1 MDNNNNNMIRLEK
14 KAANKLGLLI
24 VFALTIV
31 GTIMGVYLLYENKDN
46 LDFSLPWEE
55 KEEEEIPDV
64 EPPKKDENNTS
75 GGRLYLP
82 MLDEDDDL
90 IKSYRLSA
98 AVHLKNLQATT
109 KGYEFDFVVD
119 TTYYNATFEIVC
131 TQMLIDGYEISP
143 KFEIN
148 ATNKPNTI
156 TTEHIIIP
164 LAELENLE
172 IRNFKNLSF
181 FVNFKYRA
189 KYSDANTTTM
199 FTAVAFQDTYVDN
212 NKEELASFAP
222 QENVRIS
229 YHKKITTEDATYLYF
244 VVNNTNN
251 QYDFD
256 IELNKLIIDNEIYN
270 DIEVSARTHHLSK
283 NVFFIKL
290 PKKQFRKPKEA
301 TLSFVISRTNDKQK
315 FIYITRD
322 ETITIAK

>member
-1 MDNNNNNMIRLEK
+1 MNNNNNNMIRMEK

-24 VFALTIV
+24 VFALTII
-31 GTIMGVYLLYENKDN
+31 GTILGIYLLYENKDN

-55 KEEEEIPDV
+55 KEEEVIIDE
-64 EPPKKDENNTS
+64 EPPKQSENNTS

-82 MLDEDDDL
+82 ILDEDDDL
-90 IKSYRLSA
+90 IKNYRLTAS
-98 AVHLKNLQATT
+98 VYLKNLQATT

-119 TTYYNATFEIVC
+119 TTDYNATLEIVC
-131 TQMLIDGYEISP
+131 TQMLIDGYEITP

-148 ATNKPNTI
+148 ATNKPNTTI
-156 TTEHIIIP
+156 KEHIIIP

-172 IRNFKNLSF
+172 IRNFRNLSF

-189 KYSDANTTTM
+189 KYSDATTSTIL
-199 FTAVAFQDTYVDN
+199 TAIMFQDTYVN
-212 NKEELASFAP
+212 NEKEELASFAP

-229 YHKKITTEDATYLYF
+229 YHKKIATEDATYLYF

-251 QYDFD
+251 KYDFD
-256 IELNKLIIDNEIYN
+256 IELNKLIIDDEIYN

-290 PKKQFRKPKEA
+290 PKKQFKKPKEA
-301 TLSFVISRTNDKQK
+301 TLSFVISRTEDTQK